1 MGDLRVQE
9 TTGRGAGSA
18 TTTGDGPVESGAE
31 TGETTE
37 TGTAIEI
44 AAMAHGGTAL
54 VDETPVGAATDGE
67 TTTGVDDHLHH
78 ETST

>member
-1 MGDLRVQE
+1 MQE
-9 TTGRGAGSA
+9 ITGRGAGNA
-18 TTTGDGPVESGAE
+18 TTTGDGPVESGTE
-31 TGETTE
+31 TGEMTE
-37 TGTAIEI
+37 TGTARVTAIEI

-67 TTTGVDDHLHH
+67 TTTGVDDHLHP